1 MEEKFVKVLPMK
13 VNHVQMVNVLLMV
26 TGKTGHHGHLAELI
40 VKCQDLEI
48 AITPHHQMGESLVQV
63 LKQSLN
69 PARESNV
76 LKMVFGDFGPHG
88 QIVAVIAKNQGPENV
103 IVLLQQMEE
112 TLVLVTVKSLR
123 HVQMVNV

>member
-1 MEEKFVKVLPMK
+1 MEEKFVQVLPMK

-26 TGKTGHHGHLAELI
+26 TGKTGHHGHLVELI

-69 PARESNV
+69 PAQESNV
-76 LKMVFGDFGPHG
+76 LKMAFGEFGPHG
-88 QIVAVIAKNQGPENV
+88 QNVAVIAKNQGLNV

-112 TLVLVTVKSLR
+112 TLVMVLKKSPNL
-123 HVQMVNV
+123 VQMVNV

>member
-1 MEEKFVKVLPMK
+1 MEEKFVKVLLMK
-13 VNHVQMVNVLLMV
+13 VNHVQMANVLLMV
-26 TGKTGHHGHLAELI
+26 TGKTGHHGHLVELI

-69 PARESNV
+69 PAQESNV
-76 LKMVFGDFGPHG
+76 LKMVFGEFGPHG
-88 QIVAVIAKNQGPENV
+88 QNVAVIAKNQGLENV

-112 TLVLVTVKSLR
+112 TLVQVLKKSQNL
-123 HVQMVNV
+123 VQMVNV